1 MDGKAPAKPRE
12 QKVRREVLPRAWGL
26 VSECGRWV
34 ANCSSSCPA
43 LTCPSQSSWA
53 PSQEVLEVRAQHLPS
68 PSLLFCSLPLSLPPE
83 SMIPERPLRNLE
95 TTSAGQCR
103 KRGDHTIKA
112 LPLLWRGKTHC
123 SRSFCQPE
131 RQGRTSFILAPFAST
146 HTTLAPSFL
155 VCCPRG
161 RRIGDEWPSGGRL
174 GFGGPYTSLC

>member
-1 MDGKAPAKPRE
+1 MSRNVEGGWQIAAAAV
-12 QKVRREVLPRAWGL
+12 QHSHALPRAAGL
-26 VSECGRWV
+26 PPRR
-34 ANCSSSCPA
+34 PA
-43 LTCPSQSSWA
+43 
-53 PSQEVLEVRAQHLPS
+53 EVLEVRAQHLPS

-95 TTSAGQCR
+95 TTNARQCR
-103 KRGDHTIKA
+103 KRGDHTVKA

-131 RQGRTSFILAPFAST
+131 RQGRTSFILALFAST